1 MYHHRTCDIKTICYI
16 VFISHSLHWR
26 YIKTAL
32 QEYVI
37 VMNKLLVLTSYAK
50 FELNS
55 LRNIEIAMKLV
66 ITDVLAVATQ

>member
-1 MYHHRTCDIKTICYI
+1 MSGGFLARGVFVQEVFVQGVFVWGFMSGGFCLGVFCPDT

-37 VMNKLLVLTSYAK
+37 KK
-50 FELNS
+50 FILRS
-55 LRNIEIAMKLV
+55 LG
-66 ITDVLAVATQ
+66 